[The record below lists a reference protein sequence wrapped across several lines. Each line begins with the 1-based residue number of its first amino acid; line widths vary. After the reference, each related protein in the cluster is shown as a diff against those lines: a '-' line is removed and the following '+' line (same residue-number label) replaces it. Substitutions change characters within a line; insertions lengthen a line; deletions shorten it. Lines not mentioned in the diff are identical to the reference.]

1 MNGSRHP
8 SGEPPGVPHPDG
20 TAASQE
26 MVRLEIPRAV
36 LVRLLRERSLFVT
49 EMRCLSQRSRIV
61 AREALKAALMHV
73 AV

>member
-1 MNGSRHP
+1 
-8 SGEPPGVPHPDG
+8 
-20 TAASQE
+20 

-49 EMRCLSQRSRIV
+49 EMRCLSYHSRIV